1 MCWARHGRAASM
13 SRSQPLQK
21 VLAIPSCQ
29 GRGLL
34 PLAGWVPGPQGRKVP
49 LCPPPLVEARP
60 RSPLS
65 GRQVRSAPH
74 SEQTRG
80 ESFSFSGSHQAFG
93 GPSSWGHCCS

>member
-1 MCWARHGRAASM
+1 MLGA
-13 SRSQPLQK
+13 P
-21 VLAIPSCQ
+21 
-29 GRGLL
+29 RGLPRCHGHSLCGRSL
-34 PLAGWVPGPQGRKVP
+34 PPLPARAGPSPTGRLGAWAPGRENP
-49 LCPPPLVEARP
+49 LCPPLLVEARP
-60 RSPLS
+60 CSPLS